1 MSNIINK
8 GVEESGYLGI
18 TVSIGERVYKM
29 SIDKDEEES
38 VRKAAK
44 RINTDLENMQNVY
57 KNKDKQDLLAMIALL
72 NTNEL
77 IKNESN
83 NAYFNKLI
91 GKMEEID
98 NLLLENSFV

>member
-1 MSNIINK
+1 
-8 GVEESGYLGI
+8 
-18 TVSIGERVYKM
+18 
-29 SIDKDEEES
+29 
-38 VRKAAK
+38 
-44 RINTDLENMQNVY
+44 MQNVY
-57 KNKDKQDLLAMIALL
+57 KNKDKQDLLAMIALF